1 MKKSAL
7 NPGEWLTVVR
17 GKSTGPDFINSNTT
31 RCSSRWTLS
40 FSEVLLEMGVTV
52 EKVKCAPPMALYPLQ
67 GNVVVLVYVR
77 GSSLRR
83 SANCL
88 PEYCVCTADR
98 P

>member
-1 MKKSAL
+1 MLLTRGSGLLWCAAS
-7 NPGEWLTVVR
+7 PQGQISLTV
-17 GKSTGPDFINSNTT
+17 T
-31 RCSSRWTLS
+31 RQDARQDGLLS